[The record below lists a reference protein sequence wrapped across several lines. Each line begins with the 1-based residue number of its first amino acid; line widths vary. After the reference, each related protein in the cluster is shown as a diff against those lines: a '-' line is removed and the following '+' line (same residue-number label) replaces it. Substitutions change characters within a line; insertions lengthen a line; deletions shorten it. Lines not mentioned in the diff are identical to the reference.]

1 MAELMA
7 GGLLAVL
14 LIVALRWRLRVV
26 TVSGE
31 SMAPAY
37 HDGDQL
43 LVVRS
48 RRRVRIGA
56 VIVFVPPAGFT
67 EMPWLVKR
75 VVGLKGDRR
84 SERFIVRG
92 DAAVSLDSRQFGPVD
107 RGAVIGVVV
116 RRMPGQRVP
125 IVPGH

>member
-1 MAELMA
+1 MAELVA
-7 GGLLAVL
+7 GGIAVL
-14 LIVALRWRLRVV
+14 LVVALRWRLRVV

-48 RRRVRIGA
+48 RRRVRIGS

-67 EMPWLVKR
+67 DVPWLVKR
-75 VVGLKGDRR
+75 VVDLNGGRR
-84 SERFIVRG
+84 SGRFIVRG

-107 RGAVIGVVV
+107 RNAVIGVVV
-116 RRMPGQRVP
+116 RRMPAGARSA
-125 IVPGH
+125 PGS

>member
-1 MAELMA
+1 VC
-7 GGLLAVL
+7 LLAL
-14 LIVALRWRLRVV
+14 ALRWRLRVV
-26 TVSGE
+26 TVRGE

-48 RRRVRIGA
+48 RRRIRIGA
-56 VIVFVPPAGFT
+56 VIVFVPPAGFSDV
-67 EMPWLVKR
+67 PWLVKR
-75 VVGLKGDRR
+75 VAGLAAGPPGRL
-84 SERFIVRG
+84 IVRG

-116 RRMPGQRVP
+116 RR
-125 IVPGH
+125 IS

>member
-1 MAELMA
+1 MAELAAA
-7 GGLLAVL
+7 GAVCLLAL
-14 LIVALRWRLRVV
+14 ALRWRLRVV
-26 TVSGE
+26 TVRGE

-56 VIVFVPPAGFT
+56 VIVFVPPAGFSDV
-67 EMPWLVKR
+67 PWLVKR
-75 VVGLKGDRR
+75 VAGLAAGPPSGRL
-84 SERFIVRG
+84 IVRG

-107 RGAVIGVVV
+107 RHAVIGVVV
-116 RRMPGQRVP
+116 RR
-125 IVPGH
+125 IS

>member
-1 MAELMA
+1 MAELVA
-7 GGLLAVL
+7 GGIAVL
-14 LIVALRWRLRVV
+14 LIMALRWRLRVV

-43 LVVRS
+43 LVIRS

-67 EMPWLVKR
+67 DVPWLVKR
-75 VVGLKGDRR
+75 VVGLNDDRQ
-84 SERFIVRG
+84 SGRFIVRG
-92 DAAVSLDSRQFGPVD
+92 DAPASLDSRQFGAVGRD
-107 RGAVIGVVV
+107 AVIGVVL
-116 RRMPGQRVP
+116 RRMPGASRP
-125 IVPGH
+125 P